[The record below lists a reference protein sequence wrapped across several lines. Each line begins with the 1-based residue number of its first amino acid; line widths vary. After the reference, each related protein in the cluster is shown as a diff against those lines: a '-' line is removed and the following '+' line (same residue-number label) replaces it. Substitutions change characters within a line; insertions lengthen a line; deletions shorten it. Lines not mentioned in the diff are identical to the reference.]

1 MKTLIIED
9 EKLAAQRLQLLL
21 QQYDPSIELL
31 GILDSV
37 EAALNWFRANEPPDL
52 ILLDIQLAD
61 GSCFEIFQQ
70 ARIQTPVIFTTAF
83 DQYALDAF
91 KVMSIDYLLK
101 PVSIE
106 SLSKSIDKLKLL
118 QRTPPTADY
127 SQMAALFHTP
137 GKEYKSRFIG
147 KVGQK
152 LFFIELKNVL
162 YFSADNKIVYLVS
175 SDGYRYLVEHTLD
188 LFETMLN
195 PKLFFRVNRSAIVY
209 ASAIQEVKP
218 YLNSR
223 FKILIKSGIKTED
236 LIISRERV
244 VEFKKWANS

>member
-106 SLSKSIDKLKLL
+106 SLS
-118 QRTPPTADY
+118 
-127 SQMAALFHTP
+127 
-137 GKEYKSRFIG
+137 
-147 KVGQK
+147 
-152 LFFIELKNVL
+152 
-162 YFSADNKIVYLVS
+162 
-175 SDGYRYLVEHTLD
+175 
-188 LFETMLN
+188 
-195 PKLFFRVNRSAIVY
+195 
-209 ASAIQEVKP
+209 
-218 YLNSR
+218 
-223 FKILIKSGIKTED
+223 
-236 LIISRERV
+236 
-244 VEFKKWANS
+244 